1 MENVLFAGA
10 AAVALMAAVLVITR
24 RNAVHALLYMVLNL
38 LAIAL
43 AFVLLGASFAAA
55 LQVIVYA
62 GAIMV
67 LFIFVIM
74 MLNLGEAAV
83 AQERRWLSDGVWRVP
98 ALLCGLLALEF
109 GLTVPWLPAVARAT
123 DVHAVA
129 QALFGPWML
138 AVEAASL
145 LLLAGLVAAWHLG
158 RGEAG
163 EA

>member
-1 MENVLFAGA
+1 MVLRERGSGMENVLFAGA
-10 AAVALMAAVLVITR
+10 AAAAVLVITR

-38 LAIAL
+38 LALAL

-83 AQERRWLSDGVWRVP
+83 AQERRWLGDGVWRVP
-98 ALLCGLLALEF
+98 TLLCGLLALEF
-109 GLTVPWLPAVARAT
+109 GLTVPWLPAVT
-123 DVHAVA
+123 
-129 QALFGPWML
+129 
-138 AVEAASL
+138 
-145 LLLAGLVAAWHLG
+145 
-158 RGEAG
+158 
-163 EA
+163 